1 MGTSTETSTV
11 PDQAVNSGE
20 EGPSAIP
27 GTVQRR
33 ILDSVVNS
41 RSENGKKSIKWRINF
56 RMLDCVVTLLFSPL
70 WRFPVFFVVGS
81 RHVGHGASG
90 DQQLSLREYG
100 GMSN

>member
-1 MGTSTETSTV
+1 M

-41 RSENGKKSIKWRINF
+41 RSENGKKSIK
-56 RMLDCVVTLLFSPL
+56 
-70 WRFPVFFVVGS
+70 
-81 RHVGHGASG
+81 
-90 DQQLSLREYG
+90 
-100 GMSN
+100 